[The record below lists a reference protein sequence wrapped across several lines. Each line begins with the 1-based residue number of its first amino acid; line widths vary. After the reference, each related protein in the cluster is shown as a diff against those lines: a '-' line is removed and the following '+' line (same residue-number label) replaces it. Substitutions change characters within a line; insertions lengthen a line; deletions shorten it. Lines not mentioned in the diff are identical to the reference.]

1 MNIIKEGYPSF
12 IMNIIK
18 EGYPSGL
25 FNFSSSII
33 TYLEIVFTIFLSLID
48 PHFLQ
53 KILYFSR
60 EESYPLKTST

>member
-1 MNIIKEGYPSF
+1 
-12 IMNIIK
+12 MNIIK

-60 EESYPLKTST
+60 EESYPLRAST